1 MLWWIANQSTW
12 VSGIQLDRKT
22 TTDCGHCL
30 TRRRYAV
37 TYMCFHPKRC
47 IHLFFCCC
55 LCFFYQYLCYLGTNK
70 SFTLLAQCLTSGPIK
85 TAHMCYTQV
94 SQAMCTLIKWRF
106 NEGLLMCFAGCVSH
120 LFLPGE
126 PSFFWKRQSQG
137 ESSCI
142 YQCRSLRNTNTV

>member
-1 MLWWIANQSTW
+1 MVDSKPVNLGLWDTAGQEDY
-12 VSGIQLDRKT
+12 DRLRPLSYPQT
-22 TTDCGHCL
+22 VCGHIYVL
-30 TRRRYAV
+30 SSKAMHTLI
-37 TYMCFHPKRC
+37 FLL
-47 IHLFFCCC
+47 LFM
-55 LCFFYQYLCYLGTNK
+55 FFYQYLCYLGTNK

-85 TAHMCYTQV
+85 TAHMCTHTQV